1 MRLPKLDVDGWCLE
15 DGEEYHRN
23 APTTFW
29 IPELS
34 ERQQLQ
40 PGDLVKLIFQIA
52 IDDPEDDVAIER
64 MWVIVRERVPGGY
77 LGILDNEPSSID
89 ENDQLWLGTEFPFQP
104 KHIINIDDP
113 NDETLR
119 VASATP
125 KRRWS

>member
-1 MRLPKLDVDGWCLE
+1 ME

-23 APTTFW
+23 APNTFW

-52 IDDPEDDVAIER
+52 IDDPENDVAVER
-64 MWVIVRERVPGGY
+64 MWVIVRERVPEGY

-89 ENDQLWLGTEFPFQP
+89 ENDQFWLGTEVPFQP

>member
-1 MRLPKLDVDGWCLE
+1 MRLPKLDVDG
-15 DGEEYHRN
+15 EEYHRN
-23 APTTFW
+23 APATFW

-104 KHIINIDDP
+104 KHVINIDTP